1 MPFVTNIFFLNSQNP
16 DVYLEYTFC
25 ANGFMP
31 IVVNIG
37 VLMSKGCVMRGMRPT
52 VRPGAGADVA
62 GTLYFITALC
72 YVIRHLDVT
81 RHCVTLVM
89 R

>member
-1 MPFVTNIFFLNSQNP
+1 MPFVTNIFSKFLKP

-31 IVVNIG
+31 IVVNKG

-52 VRPGAGADVA
+52 VRAGAGADVA
-62 GTLYFITALC
+62 GTLYQPCATS
-72 YVIRHLDVT
+72 YVDVT
-81 RHCVTLVM
+81 RHCVTRAM